1 MPHIL
6 LTIHKKSGE
15 LSGPGGSA
23 DSLSPRAITD
33 LLAAG
38 LTSPPLQQ
46 YLVAELD
53 REVDEEAQGVYKSS
67 SGATAPSWREKEDTS
82 PPPSPPPPPLYRCRQ
97 STPRGPMYRSSYVG
111 KDKVRRNLQSGY
123 LTTNVSD
130 SALSY
135 AKQQCLLQGL
145 LQPTFTDLQAV
156 LTADVKERNRQLVE
170 QGLKAEVSGAV
181 FMRLDVLL
189 ALAALDPA
197 TAAALG
203 GPRLWEDFRNYINEV
218 PHFRKHLE
226 LARRLAMKE
235 WRAPSPTTPSRSPLR
250 GGSRFSM
257 LSEEDDSENG
267 AGSMGE
273 EEEEA

>member
-1 MPHIL
+1 MPQFL

-15 LSGPGGSA
+15 LSGTGGSA

-53 REVDEEAQGVYKSS
+53 REVDEEAQGVYKTS
-67 SGATAPSWREKEDTS
+67 SGATAPSWRKEDT
-82 PPPSPPPPPLYRCRQ
+82 PPLLYHCRS
-97 STPRGPMYRSSYVG
+97 STQRGPMYRSSYVG

-181 FMRLDVLL
+181 FMRLDMLL

-235 WRAPSPTTPSRSPLR
+235 WRAPSPATPSRSPPR

-257 LSEEDDSENG
+257 LSEEEDSEDG

-273 EEEEA
+273 EEEA

>member
-1 MPHIL
+1 MPQIL
-6 LTIHKKSGE
+6 LTIHKESGE

-23 DSLSPRAITD
+23 NSLSPRAIID
-33 LLAAG
+33 LLAVG
-38 LTSPPLQQ
+38 LTLPALQQ
-46 YLVAELD
+46 YLVAEHD
-53 REVDEEAQGVYKSS
+53 RELDEEAQGVYKTS
-67 SGATAPSWREKEDTS
+67 SGATAPSWRKEDT
-82 PPPSPPPPPLYRCRQ
+82 PPLLYHCRS
-97 STPRGPMYRSSYVG
+97 STQRGPMYRSSYVVG
-111 KDKVRRNLQSGY
+111 EGEDEVRHNQQTAY
-123 LTTNVSD
+123 LTTKVSD
-130 SALSY
+130 TALSY

-145 LQPTFTDLQAV
+145 LRPTFTDLQAV

-235 WRAPSPTTPSRSPLR
+235 WRAPSPATPSRSPPR

-257 LSEEDDSENG
+257 LSEEEDSEDG
-267 AGSMGE
+267 VGSMGE